1 MIRYDCCRS
10 YKLKY
15 IPLACQIL
23 GVTCDNASNNDKMI
37 EHLATLIDSFPG
49 AANQTRCF
57 THILNLVAKSVLR
70 QFEAPKAKEGN
81 VIDDAAKQLAAIF
94 DELEDED
101 NSEVSNNNDSN
112 GDGDGNNNDA
122 SSDGDGSD
130 DHEDDDDDGLV
141 DERDGMSEEEL
152 ASLEESV
159 KPIQVVLMKV

>member
-1 MIRYDCCRS
+1 MNEIHT
-10 YKLKY
+10 
-15 IPLACQIL
+15 LACQIL

-37 EHLATLIDSFPG
+37 EHLATLIDAFPG

-70 QFEAPKAKEGN
+70 QFEAPKGKQGD

-94 DELEDED
+94 DDLEDED
-101 NSEVSNNNDSN
+101 MNAESNNDDAG
-112 GDGDGNNNDA
+112 GDAD
-122 SSDGDGSD
+122 SSDE
-130 DHEDDDDDGLV
+130 HEDDDDEDLV

-159 KPIQVVLMKV
+159 KPIRDVLTKV